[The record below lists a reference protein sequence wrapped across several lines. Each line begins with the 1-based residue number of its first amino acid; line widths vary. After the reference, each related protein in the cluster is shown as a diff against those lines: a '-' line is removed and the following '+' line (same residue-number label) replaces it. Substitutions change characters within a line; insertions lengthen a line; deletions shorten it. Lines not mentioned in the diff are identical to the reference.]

1 MKKRN
6 IIMSIFLTIISVI
19 YTYLV
24 KTYDVKN
31 IGPNNSKVGFSKIN
45 SWFSNLIGSHMTI
58 YKITE
63 VLGFIVLL
71 IVAIYGVLGLYQ
83 LIKRKSLLKEVE
95 PCGEGCGVSHHLSRN
110 RAAKEAVLVGGPGV
124 EGAVCD

>member
-1 MKKRN
+1 MNKKRN
-6 IIMSIFLTIISVI
+6 IILAIFLTIVSVV

-24 KTYDVKN
+24 KTYDVKA

-63 VLGFIVLL
+63 ILGLIVLL

-83 LIKRKSLLKEVE
+83 LI
-95 PCGEGCGVSHHLSRN
+95 
-110 RAAKEAVLVGGPGV
+110 AKKVITILIV
-124 EGAVCD
+124 